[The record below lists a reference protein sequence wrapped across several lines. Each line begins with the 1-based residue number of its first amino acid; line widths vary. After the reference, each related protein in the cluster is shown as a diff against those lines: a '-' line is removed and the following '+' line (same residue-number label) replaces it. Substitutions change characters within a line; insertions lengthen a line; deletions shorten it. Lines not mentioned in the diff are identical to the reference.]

1 MCAGRQRPG
10 CPSVD
15 ILVSAVLP
23 SRSGEDSGTKMPAVA
38 RQRAGSVLSA
48 LGVSADDERR
58 YQQLLPLSGSSVGD
72 VAGAL
77 GVEQDRVAAVL
88 AGLTGREVV
97 RIEADRVTVLRPDQ
111 AVAAAI
117 SREARAADLARD
129 RLDDLAGAVRLL
141 AAAGSRPGPGEVDD
155 FQALEGEL
163 SSGGNALELLTTLI
177 DRSRG
182 DLLFLRPDAWLM
194 PRESAMSQVVARAVA
209 SGRRSRAVY
218 PLRALHEA
226 PEALHLRV
234 DAGEEVRLIDD
245 MPTRLMV
252 ISGTHAIVPEPL
264 GFSDSP
270 RLLVRQGALVAALTL
285 LFELYWEKA
294 VPVSELSGARSS
306 ERTFLLRRLQ
316 AGAKDEQIARTMG
329 LSLRTVRRRISE
341 LMIEL
346 GADTRFQAGA
356 EAARRGWL

>member
-1 MCAGRQRPG
+1 M
-10 CPSVD
+10 
-15 ILVSAVLP
+15 SA
-23 SRSGEDSGTKMPAVA
+23 A
-38 RQRAGSVLSA
+38 
-48 LGVSADDERR
+48 DERR
-58 YQQLLPLSGSSVGD
+58 YQQLLPLSGSSVGEIAT
-72 VAGAL
+72 VL
-77 GVEQDRVAAVL
+77 GVERDRVAPL
-88 AGLTGREVV
+88 LDGLTEREVV
-97 RIEADRVTVLRPDQ
+97 RIERGRVTVLRADQ
-111 AVAAAI
+111 ALAAAI
-117 SREARAADLARD
+117 SREAGAAELARD

-141 AAAGSRPGPGEVDD
+141 AAAGSRPGPGELDD
-155 FQALEGEL
+155 VRALDGEL
-163 SSGGNALELLTTLI
+163 SSGGNALELLTALI
-177 DRSRG
+177 DQSRG
-182 DLLFLRPDAWLM
+182 DLLFLRPDTWLM

-245 MPTRLMV
+245 MATRLMV
-252 ISGTHAIVPEPL
+252 ITGTHAIVPEPL
-264 GFSDSP
+264 GCSDSP

-294 VPVSELSGARSS
+294 VPVSELSGARSG
-306 ERTFLLRRLQ
+306 ERTFLLRQLK

-329 LSLRTVRRRISE
+329 LSLRTVRRRIAE

>member
-1 MCAGRQRPG
+1 MPSVARQRPG
-10 CPSVD
+10 
-15 ILVSAVLP
+15 
-23 SRSGEDSGTKMPAVA
+23 
-38 RQRAGSVLSA
+38 SVLAA
-48 LGVSADDERR
+48 LGVSAADERR
-58 YQQLLPLSGSSVGD
+58 YQQLLPLSGSAVGE

-77 GVEQDRVAAVL
+77 GVASDRVVPVL
-88 AGLTGREVV
+88 TGLTDRGVV
-97 RIEADRVTVLRPDQ
+97 RIEDGLVTVLRPDQ
-111 AVAAAI
+111 ALAAAI
-117 SREARAADLARD
+117 SREAEAADLARD
-129 RLDDLAGAVRLL
+129 RLHDLAGAVRLL
-141 AAAGSRPGPGEVDD
+141 AAAGSRPEPGEVDD
-155 FQALEGEL
+155 LQALDGEV
-163 SSGGNALELLTTLI
+163 SSGGNPLQLLTALI

-194 PRESAMSQVVARAVA
+194 PRESAMAQVVARAVA

-264 GFSDSP
+264 GYSDSP

-294 VPVSELSGARSS
+294 VPVTELSGLSGSRSG
-306 ERTFLLRRLQ
+306 ERTFLLRQLQ

-329 LSLRTVRRRISE
+329 ISLRTVRRRISE

-356 EAARRGWL
+356 EAARRDWL